1 MIVTTYNGQKIDNPR
16 HENVPESTIKASCAV
31 RVIESHWGTVA
42 MFGMVEVMPGVA
54 HVWGTVSEHAKGKG
68 FSLAKAMKTAMADM
82 REEAKNHRIHRL
94 QTYVDPNSST
104 DVRWIEAL
112 GFQVESVMRGGR
124 PDGGDFLVYTT
135 WR

>member
-54 HVWGTVSEHAKGKG
+54 HVWGTVSADAKGHG
-68 FSLAKAMKTAMADM
+68 IGLTKAMGVAMADM

>member
-1 MIVTTYNGQKIDNPR
+1 MIVTTYNGQKVNNPR
-16 HENVPESTIKASCAV
+16 HEEVPVSTIKASCAV
-31 RVIESHWGTVA
+31 RVVESSSGAMA

-54 HVWGTVSEHAKGKG
+54 HVWGTVSADAKGHG
-68 FSLAKAMKTAMADM
+68 ISLTKAMKVAMADM

-94 QTYVDPNSST
+94 QTYVNPDSPA

-112 GFQVESVMRGGR
+112 GFQVESLMVKGR

>member
-31 RVIESHWGTVA
+31 RVIESSWGTVA

-54 HVWGTVSEHAKGKG
+54 HVWGTVSRDVEGHGLG
-68 FSLAKAMKTAMADM
+68 LTKAMRTAISHM
-82 REEAKNHRIHRL
+82 REEAKKHRIHRL
-94 QTYVDPNSST
+94 QTYVNPDSSI

-112 GFQVESVMRGGR
+112 GFQVESVMAGGR